1 MLVSVVYLTYQS
13 KNMTRIF
20 HARSYDR
27 FIEIKSNLTR
37 NRLQRINQGSSFFGS
52 SFSFRLYFKY
62 RAQPNW
68 EEKENPSILK
78 DDFSSKNSSVFT
90 LLAVAL
96 LDWSN
101 KTCWVSPPLKSASH
115 FLPKHT
121 VSRRSGSSLGS
132 ISGCC
137 HKSGAW
143 SHLQ

>member
-20 HARSYDR
+20 HARSYDT

-37 NRLQRINQGSSFFGS
+37 NKLQRINLGSSFLEAVLVS
-52 SFSFRLYFKY
+52 DSIANIEPQS
-62 RAQPNW
+62 NW

-90 LLAVAL
+90 SLAVAL

-121 VSRRSGSSLGS
+121 VSRRSDSSLGS